1 MISDRNC
8 IQISYGL
15 TLIRVYYI
23 EKEFYINLV
32 DLEKIHPAIFKKS
45 HKAKNW
51 LIEQLENQ
59 SNVDVRF
66 FYRTN
71 EKIEKKILINEL
83 NGWYSDS
90 DNIEKLIHRL
100 LLLLIC

>member
-8 IQISYGL
+8 IQIIFGL
-15 TLIRVYYI
+15 SLIRVYYI

-100 LLLLIC
+100 LLLLID

>member
-51 LIEQLENQ
+51 LIEQLKNH
-59 SNVDVRF
+59 SNIDVRF
-66 FYRTN
+66 FYSTTTPI
-71 EKIEKKILINEL
+71 KKKILINEL
-83 NGWYSDS
+83 NGYYSNDS
-90 DNIEKLIHRL
+90 YDKLIHRA

>member
-8 IQISYGL
+8 IQIIFGL
-15 TLIRVYYI
+15 SLIRVYYI

-32 DLEKIHPAIFKKS
+32 DLEKIHPLIFKKA

-83 NGWYSDS
+83 NGWYSYS

-100 LLLLIC
+100 LLLLID

>member
-8 IQISYGL
+8 IQICYGL

-32 DLEKIHPAIFKKS
+32 DLEKIHPLIFKKA

-51 LIEQLENQ
+51 LIEQLKNQ
-59 SNVDVRF
+59 SNIDVKF

-71 EKIEKKILINEL
+71 EKMEKKILINEL
-83 NGWYSDS
+83 NGYYSDDS
-90 DNIEKLIHRL
+90 YDKLLHRA